1 MRDVGQVVRRFG
13 PVIAVVAL
21 LGLILV
27 VAGMSGPEVTGV
39 PLPGGTAR
47 PAGPPPPPPTMP
59 PGPMPTPTIAT
70 PPQSLDVP
78 GWLAVIPV
86 VGAVILLAGLV
97 GLVVYLVRLWLRHRR
112 PRQVLAVET
121 SELPEP
127 EEVAAPIRAAVEAGI
142 EELDDDAVDP
152 RRAVIA
158 CWLRL
163 EAAAAAA
170 GTPREVSDT
179 PGDLVARMLATHQV
193 SPSVL
198 RRCAELYERARYAPA
213 QVEESMRT
221 QAREALG
228 RLRSELAAAAKS
240 KVAAESP
247 VAEEG
252 PSTTASTLTTG
263 EDARR

>member
-1 MRDVGQVVRRFG
+1 VRDVGQVVRRFG

-47 PAGPPPPPPTMP
+47 EAEPPPPPPTALP
-59 PGPMPTPTIAT
+59 APMPSPTIA

-78 GWLAVIPV
+78 GWLAVVPV
-86 VGAVILLAGLV
+86 VGAVVLLAGLV
-97 GLVVYLVRLWLRHRR
+97 VLVAWLVRLWLRHRK

-127 EEVAAPIRAAVEAGI
+127 EEAAAPIRAAVEAGI
-142 EELDDDAVDP
+142 EELDDDSVDP

-170 GTPREVSDT
+170 GTPREVADT
-179 PGDLVARMLATHQV
+179 PADLVARMLAAHQV

-198 RRCAELYERARYAPA
+198 RRCAELYRQARYAPA
-213 QVEESMRT
+213 EVEESMRT
-221 QAREALG
+221 HARAALEQ
-228 RLRSELAAAAKS
+228 LRAELAAAA
-240 KVAAESP
+240 AAGKEPAPATESMAVTEPP
-247 VAEEG
+247 V
-252 PSTTASTLTTG
+252 TAG